1 MHSFVKFLDEH
12 ISIDLKFWRPKNLK
26 EIVSRDLNG
35 YIVKVV
41 LIEVCIREVNCL
53 KFWKPFTFRCL
64 ALSAYVG
71 LVPHQSQVY
80 EAGAVFTQGANL
92 NSLELREVETDQG
105 LTVPREDGGED
116 WRTPSLYLLKP
127 GYRPTKKFL
136 PLIKKIVY
144 MAYSGCLHFF
154 ENEIPG
160 GF

>member
-1 MHSFVKFLDEH
+1 M
-12 ISIDLKFWRPKNLK
+12 
-26 EIVSRDLNG
+26 SRDLNG
-35 YIVKVV
+35 YIVKDV

-53 KFWKPFTFRCL
+53 KFWKPFTFRSL

-116 WRTPSLYLLKP
+116 FEEEFGVRAVGVIRAEMQLS
-127 GYRPTKKFL
+127 GMIHISRPRQEAG
-136 PLIKKIVY
+136 V
-144 MAYSGCLHFF
+144 M
-154 ENEIPG
+154 
-160 GF
+160 